1 MRTRK
6 KEIDALV
13 DVLSVGHADVDTLA
27 SEIWKLVDNFR
38 RDREVY
44 AVAVRVAGGVN
55 LLFGPYE
62 SKTLAQKDVD
72 VGTIK
77 GIDSGDRYQVMKL
90 LSPSSIFE
98 NSEPTLFDSR

>member
-6 KEIDALV
+6 KEIDAMV
-13 DVLSVGHADVDTLA
+13 EVLSVGHADVDTLA
-27 SEIWKLVDNFR
+27 SDLWKLVDNFR

-44 AVAVRVAGGVN
+44 AVAVRMAGGLN

-62 SKTLAQKDVD
+62 STTLAQRDVD

-77 GIDSGDRYQVMKL
+77 GIDSGDRYQILKL
-90 LSPSSIFE
+90 ISPSKIFE
-98 NSEPTLFDSR
+98 DSTPTLFDSR